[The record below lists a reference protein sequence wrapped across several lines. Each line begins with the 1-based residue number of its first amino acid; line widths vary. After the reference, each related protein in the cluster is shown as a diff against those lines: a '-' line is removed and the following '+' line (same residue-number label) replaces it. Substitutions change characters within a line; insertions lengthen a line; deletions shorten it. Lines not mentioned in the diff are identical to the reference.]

1 MSFSSVSARLRN
13 AHRVHVKWRVDQL
26 VNREF
31 LRRYYDDRST
41 WGDTYWLGIKTEK
54 CPLDLWMYQEIIA
67 STRPDLIVETGT
79 QYGGS
84 ALFMASMCDMIDHGE
99 VMTIDVKVR
108 PDRPSHPRITYRHGS
123 STAPEVVAEITGR
136 ASGLDRVMVVLDS
149 DHSKAHVLD
158 ELRCLG
164 PLVTPGCYL
173 IVEDTIINGHP
184 VLRQFGA
191 GPAEALDVYQAE
203 SADLFI
209 VDRKKERFHMSFN
222 AGGYLRRVSGQGA
235 DEQTAVTSWIPVER
249 ERESTATVAAPA

>member
-1 MSFSSVSARLRN
+1 
-13 AHRVHVKWRVDQL
+13 VKWRVDRQI
-26 VNREF
+26 NREF

-67 STRPDLIVETGT
+67 RTRPDLIVETGT

-84 ALFMASMCDMIDHGE
+84 ALFMASMCDIIDHGE
-99 VMTIDVKVR
+99 VMTIDVNDR
-108 PDRPSHPRITYRHGS
+108 PDRPSHPRISYRHGS
-123 STAPEVVAEITGR
+123 STAPDVVAEITRR
-136 ASGLDRVMVVLDS
+136 ASAVERVMVVLDS

-184 VLRQFGA
+184 VLPQFGP

-203 SADLFI
+203 SSGLFI
-209 VDRKKERFHMSFN
+209 VDRKMERFHMSFN
-222 AGGYLRRVSGQGA
+222 AGGYLRRVSEQGTA
-235 DEQTAVTSWIPVER
+235 EQTVVASRIPAER
-249 ERESTATVAAPA
+249 ARETTATVAAPA